1 MSDVPIWYWI
11 AGTDEDDRAIA
22 QRVPRTGADPAA
34 DGAPADAIATMQD
47 AQTWR
52 QDIIDELDELDR
64 RSIRALR
71 EGNAQ
76 RIAQIEADAQRL
88 REHIRYIASRLQQ
101 AS

>member
-64 RSIRALR
+64 KSIRALR

-76 RIAQIEADAQRL
+76 RLAQIEADAQRL

>member
-11 AGTDEDDRAIA
+11 AGTDEDGNPIA
-22 QRVPRTGADPAA
+22 QRAPRTGADPAA
-34 DGAPADAIATMQD
+34 DGAPTGALATMQD
-47 AQTWR
+47 AQTWQ
-52 QDIIDELDELDR
+52 QDLIDELDKLDR

>member
-1 MSDVPIWYWI
+1 MSDVPVWYWI
-11 AGTDEDDRAIA
+11 AGIDEDGRAIA

-76 RIAQIEADAQRL
+76 RIAQIETDAQRL